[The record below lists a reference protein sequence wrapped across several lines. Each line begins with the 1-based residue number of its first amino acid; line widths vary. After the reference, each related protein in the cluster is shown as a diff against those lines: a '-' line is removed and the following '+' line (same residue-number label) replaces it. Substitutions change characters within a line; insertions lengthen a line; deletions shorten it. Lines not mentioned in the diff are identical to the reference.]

1 MRSDGLF
8 LGLVTWRLIL
18 AAAML
23 FVAVSSTGAQEIK
36 FLRIGTGSTG
46 GTYFPVGG
54 LIANAISN
62 PPGSMDCD
70 LGGSCGVPGLIAAAV
85 ATQGSVENV
94 RAVASGEL
102 EMALSQADVAYN
114 AHHGKGVFS
123 DGAPLDSLRAVA
135 NLYPEAIH
143 IVARAGLGI
152 QSVRDLKGKRVSVGE
167 KSSGTRV
174 GAQAVLKAYGLTE
187 KNVQPF
193 YARLGTAGDM
203 LIDDNLDAY
212 FMVGGYPLSAIAHT
226 ADAVDIVLVPI
237 SSEAADKI
245 VNAQPFFVRTTIPAS
260 TYKGV
265 SETETLSVGAQL
277 VVSEAADADL
287 VYGILRAMYH
297 PNTQKLFERGHLNAQ
312 HIGLETALDGIVIPL
327 HPGAARFY
335 EEMGVTADKAF

>member
-1 MRSDGLF
+1 MRSNGLSPSMQ
-8 LGLVTWRLIL
+8 TWRLIL
-18 AAAML
+18 ACAILVIAAS
-23 FVAVSSTGAQEIK
+23 AGAQEIR
-36 FLRIGTGSTG
+36 FLRIGTGGTG

-94 RAVASGEL
+94 RSVASGQL
-102 EMALSQADVAYN
+102 DMALTQADVAYN
-114 AHHGKGVFS
+114 AYSGKGAFS
-123 DGAPLDSLRAVA
+123 DGPALDNLRAVA

-143 IVARAGLGI
+143 LVARAGLGI
-152 QSVRDLKGKRVSVGE
+152 KSVRDLKGKRVSVGE

-187 KNVQPF
+187 KDVRPF
-193 YARLGTAGDM
+193 YTQLGTAGDM
-203 LIDDNLDAY
+203 LIDGKLDAY

-237 SSEAADKI
+237 SSEAAEKI
-245 VNAQPFFVRTTIPAS
+245 VTAQPFFVRTAIPAG
-260 TYKGV
+260 TYSGV

-277 VVSEAADADL
+277 VVSESADADL

-297 PNTQKLFERGHLNAQ
+297 PNTQKLFERGHPNAQ
-312 HIGLETALDGIVIPL
+312 HIRLESALNGIVIPL